1 MLPDRSLQPGL
12 ICAALATLSV
22 FALAVAVTAPAA
34 RASLPRNVAYLPHRV
49 LVGYAPGPIA
59 AVTSALETRM
69 GIRAAPGGPPS
80 PRTRVLRL
88 PRGQSVAAAIR
99 RLRRLPGVA
108 YAEPDYIAHQ
118 AGGFYPDDRGR
129 SGQYQG
135 WEKMQWNLL
144 PGTGINAPEAWANLL
159 ADHRRGGRGVVVAI
173 LDTGVAYRKW
183 RQFRRSPDFRSTSFV
198 APHDFVGHNRYPL
211 DRNGHGTFVAGIV
224 AEGTNN
230 KVALTG
236 IAYGASI
243 MPVRVLD
250 ASGLGDEATIA
261 RGIRYAVIHGARVIN
276 LSLEFLPNEVSSAS
290 DIPEIVSALNFAHA
304 RGVTVVGASGNDQSN
319 QIAYPARVNNVIS
332 VGATTRDLCLADYSN
347 GGIGLDLV
355 APGGGSDAI
364 MPSDPS
370 CHPERSLPSI
380 YQLTLVATPHWGRFG
395 YPGYYI
401 GTSMSA
407 PEVAAT
413 AALVIA
419 SRVLGPRPKP
429 TQILA
434 HLEQTATPLGCPSP
448 ATPPGCA
455 RGPDPNY
462 GYGIINA
469 GAATA
474 RQIVPA
480 TSG

>member
-1 MLPDRSLQPGL
+1 MAIFSLESGL
-12 ICAALATLSV
+12 IRVALATLSV
-22 FALAVAVTAPAA
+22 FALSSVWAPAPA
-34 RASLPRNVAYLPHRV
+34 RAGLPRNSAYVPHQV

-59 AVTSALETRM
+59 AVTAQVETRM
-69 GIRAAPGGPPS
+69 GFRAAPGGPSGPHS
-80 PRTRVLRL
+80 RLLRL
-88 PRGQSVAAAIR
+88 PRGESVAAAVR
-99 RLRRLPGVA
+99 RLRHQAGVA

-118 AGGFYPDDRGR
+118 AGAFYPDDRGR

-144 PGTGINAPEAWANLL
+144 PGTGVDAPQAWANLL
-159 ADHRRGGRGVVVAI
+159 ADHRPGGRGVVVAI
-173 LDTGVAYRKW
+173 LDTGVAYRNW
-183 RQFRRSPDFRSTSFV
+183 RQFRRSPDFTSTRFV
-198 APHDFVGHNRYPL
+198 APHDFVSHNRYPL

-236 IAYGASI
+236 MAYGASI
-243 MPVRVLD
+243 MPVRILD

-261 RGIRYAVIHGARVIN
+261 RGIRFAVTHGAQVIN

-290 DIPEIVSALNFAHA
+290 DIPEIVSALNFARS

-319 QIAYPARVNNVIS
+319 QIAYPARVSNVIS

-347 GGIGLDLV
+347 GGTGLDLV

-364 MPSDPS
+364 MPSDPR
-370 CHPERSLPSI
+370 CHPDRSLPAI
-380 YQLTLVATPHWGRFG
+380 FQLTLTDTPHWGRFG

-419 SRVLGPRPKP
+419 GGVLGPHPKP

-434 HLEQTATPLGCPSP
+434 HLEQTTTPLGCPQP
-448 ATPPGCA
+448 TTPPGCP
-455 RGPDPNY
+455 RGQSADY
-462 GYGIINA
+462 GYGLLNA

-474 RQIVPA
+474 PHPVPA
-480 TSG
+480 LGG